1 MCTDPGTTSRAGNAV
16 LGQPLIVLVG
26 ALAVLLAGGAA
37 YRQLPVDTYPD
48 ISPALV
54 QVFTLTEGLA
64 PEEVERLVTYPV
76 EVAMNGLPG
85 LERIRSVSNFGLSV
99 VNVYFEEGTDLY
111 FARQLVNERLQEA
124 REAIPEGL
132 GVPEMGPASSGLGQV
147 LFYYLEADPAAYDLE
162 ELRTLQDWVIKRN
175 LQTVRG
181 VTEVLSIGGHVRE
194 YQVVVAPDRLRQFG
208 VSLGQVLE
216 AVEANNLNVGASFL
230 EMGQEEYLVRSVG
243 MVHSV
248 EDIRDITILTRQ
260 GTPLRVGDVADVE
273 IGPEIR
279 RGLATRDGER
289 EVVAGLVLKLLGEN
303 TSTVVERVEDRLA
316 EIEPALPPGVTIV
329 PYYEQRTLTRRATYT
344 VTLAL
349 AQGLVL
355 VVLVLGLFLGDVRSS
370 LVVALSLPFSLLFTF
385 LLMHAFGLSA
395 NLMSLGGLAI
405 GIGMMVDATI
415 VVVENIHR
423 RLREVPA
430 PGASRRRVVAG
441 ALAEMGRPVAF
452 SVAVIVLVFI
462 PLFTLHG
469 IEGTMFRPLAYTI
482 AIAMVGSLI
491 FALTVAPV
499 LSERLLK
506 GLGPGEGAF
515 PGDTWIVRTV
525 QEWYHPRLRIALER
539 PRQVAALTLGLFALG
554 ASVIPFLGREFIP
567 SLDEGTI
574 LVRATMAPSIS
585 LTESAATVQRLE
597 RIFREFPEVTRAV
610 SRVGRGE
617 IGAHSEPVNNAEIF
631 LDLKPPAEWTTAS
644 SRESLVLAMRER
656 LESFPGVQLTFTQP
670 IAAAVDELV
679 TGTRAQL
686 AVKLFGTDLDVLRD
700 QAHEIAEVLG
710 SVEGASEVQV
720 EQVEGQ
726 PQLRIDL
733 DRAALSRYGIPVAD
747 AQQVIRTAVGGAS
760 GGQLLEGERRWTI
773 TVRYAPGARA
783 SVSDLAGLVLDGP
796 DGARVPLAQVARI
809 ETVVGPRQISREDA
823 QRFISVQTN
832 VRGRDIGSFVAEARE
847 RIADEVTLPAGY
859 LVTFGGQFE
868 LAQTANRRLAVVVPI
883 TALLIFL
890 MLLAS
895 QGTLKDA
902 LLVLLNVPLALVGG
916 LVALLVTGQNLSVPA
931 SVGFIGLFGIAVGNG
946 LVLVTYITQ
955 LRSRDGL
962 GVREAVE
969 LGTLRR
975 IRPVLMTASTTA
987 LGLVPLLLA
996 TGPGSDV
1003 QRPLAVALAGGIVS
1017 STALTLLVLPVL
1029 YAWAS
1034 RDGMQGPRVDTA
1046 S

>member
-1 MCTDPGTTSRAGNAV
+1 M
-16 LGQPLIVLVG
+16 
-26 ALAVLLAGGAA
+26 
-37 YRQLPVDTYPD
+37 
-48 ISPALV
+48 
-54 QVFTLTEGLA
+54 
-64 PEEVERLVTYPV
+64 
-76 EVAMNGLPG
+76 
-85 LERIRSVSNFGLSV
+85 
-99 VNVYFEEGTDLY
+99 
-111 FARQLVNERLQEA
+111 
-124 REAIPEGL
+124 
-132 GVPEMGPASSGLGQV
+132 
-147 LFYYLEADPAAYDLE
+147 
-162 ELRTLQDWVIKRN
+162 
-175 LQTVRG
+175 
-181 VTEVLSIGGHVRE
+181 
-194 YQVVVAPDRLRQFG
+194 
-208 VSLGQVLE
+208 
-216 AVEANNLNVGASFL
+216 
-230 EMGQEEYLVRSVG
+230 
-243 MVHSV
+243 
-248 EDIRDITILTRQ
+248 
-260 GTPLRVGDVADVE
+260 
-273 IGPEIR
+273 
-279 RGLATRDGER
+279 
-289 EVVAGLVLKLLGEN
+289 
-303 TSTVVERVEDRLA
+303 
-316 EIEPALPPGVTIV
+316 
-329 PYYEQRTLTRRATYT
+329 
-344 VTLAL
+344 
-349 AQGLVL
+349 L

-370 LVVALSLPFSLLFTF
+370 CVVALSLPFSLLFTF
-385 LLMHAFGLSA
+385 LLMWYFGLSA

-423 RLREVPA
+423 WLQEESV
-430 PGASRRRVVAG
+430 PGASRRSVVAR
-441 ALAEMGRPVAF
+441 AVAEIARPVSF
-452 SVAVIVLVFI
+452 SIAVIVLVFI
-462 PLFTLHG
+462 PLFTLQG

-482 AIAMVGSLI
+482 AMAMVGSLI

-506 GLGPGEGAF
+506 GRAPGEGGST
-515 PGDTWIVRTV
+515 GDTWIVRTV
-525 QEWYHPRLRIALER
+525 QAWYRPRLRIALER
-539 PRQVAALTLGLFALG
+539 PRQVAALTVGLFALG

-597 RIFREFPEVTRAV
+597 RVFREFPEVTRAV

-631 LDLKPPAEWTTAS
+631 LDLKPPSEWTTATN
-644 SRESLVLAMRER
+644 RESLVLAMRER

-700 QAHEIAEVLG
+700 KAYEMADILG
-710 SVEGASEVQV
+710 SIQGASEVQV
-720 EQVEGQ
+720 DQVEGQ

-747 AQQVIRTAVGGAS
+747 AQEVIRTAVGGAS
-760 GGQLLEGERRWTI
+760 GGQLLEDERRWAI
-773 TVRYAPGARA
+773 TVRYAAGARA
-783 SVSDLAGLVLDGP
+783 RASDLAGLVIDGP
-796 DGARVPLAQVARI
+796 DGAQVPLAQVARI

-823 QRFISVQTN
+823 QRFISVQAN
-832 VRGRDIGSFVAEARE
+832 VRGRDIGSFVVDARE

-902 LLVLLNVPLALVGG
+902 LLVLLNVPLARVGG
-916 LVALLVTGQNLSVPA
+916 LVALLITGQNLSVPA

-946 LVLVTYITQ
+946 LVLVTYISQ

-1003 QRPLAVALAGGIVS
+1003 QRPLAVALDGGIVS

-1029 YAWAS
+1029 YAWMS
-1034 RDGMQGPRVDTA
+1034 RDGVQAPRVDTA